1 MDGTLIHR
9 RIIPQVIILVVTIY
23 IHLERV
29 CGAKLLI

>member
-1 MDGTLIHR
+1 MDGTLIHP

-29 CGAKLLI
+29 YGAQLLI